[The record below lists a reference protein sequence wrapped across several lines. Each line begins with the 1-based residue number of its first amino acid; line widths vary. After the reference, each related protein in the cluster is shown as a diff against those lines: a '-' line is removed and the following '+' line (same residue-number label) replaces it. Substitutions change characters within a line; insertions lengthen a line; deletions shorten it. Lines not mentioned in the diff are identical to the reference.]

1 MSTTE
6 MGPAFFLA
14 AAVILTA
21 CRLVS
26 RLLRPLGQPPVVGE
40 MVAGVALGPSVL
52 GLLSPGLEKAVFPDE
67 IRPVLYVAGQVGLVV
82 FMFLSGYEFRTDGL
96 RSVGR
101 TAVPVSAAGI
111 AVPLLLGAGL
121 AWAAHDTVDLYP
133 DGISPTVGALFV
145 GVTVAITAF
154 PMMARIITER
164 GLTNTRFGSVSLAAG
179 ALDDAVAWVL
189 LAGVLSMAGSG
200 ADTFLRAVIG
210 TAGLAVL
217 LGVFLRV
224 RPRALERARR
234 LTEDHMLLVTVLLLF
249 LAAWYTDRIGL
260 YAVFGAFSLGV
271 AFPRDPV
278 VTRAVEAVAP
288 VSRIVF
294 LPLFF
299 AYSGLNTDFTL
310 LSDGR
315 LLLFTVACVAV
326 AIISVRCVL
335 GRGAPAG
342 RAAGRRRPRR
352 HADERA
358 RSDAAHR
365 HQRGPFRGHRLSR
378 PLRRPGD
385 RRPGDHGDDGPAA
398 GPAGPPGPEPAAA
411 RSPPGGDDTDGE
423 RTVTSSGAM
432 PAPRPPPPP
441 DRALRPVD
449 RAAAHP
455 RRRRTARP
463 PVHV

>member
-14 AAVILTA
+14 VAVILIA

-52 GLLSPGLEKAVFPDE
+52 GLLSPGLEEAVFPDE

-82 FMFLSGYEFRTDGL
+82 FMFLSGYEFRTDRL

-101 TAVPVSAAGI
+101 TAVSVSAAGI
-111 AVPLLLGAGL
+111 VVPLLLGTGL
-121 AWAAHDTVDLYP
+121 AWAAHDAVDLYP
-133 DGISPTVGALFV
+133 DGIPPSVGALFV

-164 GLTNTRFGSVSLAAG
+164 GLTKTRFGTVSLAAG

-200 ADTFLRAVIG
+200 AGTFLRAVIG
-210 TAGLAVL
+210 TAGLAVF
-217 LGVFLRV
+217 LGIFLRV
-224 RPRALERARR
+224 RPSALERARR
-234 LTEDHMLLVTVLLLF
+234 LSGEQVLLVTVLLLF

-315 LLLFTVACVAV
+315 LLLFTVVCVAV
-326 AIISVRCVL
+326 AIISKFGACWATARLLGEPQTVAVRVGTLMNARGLMQLIAINVGLSAGIASPALFGVL
-335 GRGAPAG
+335 VIVALVTTVMTSPLLALLD
-342 RAAGRRRPRR
+342 RR
-352 HADERA
+352 D
-358 RSDAAHR
+358 RS
-365 HQRGPFRGHRLSR
+365 
-378 PLRRPGD
+378 RRPGQA
-385 RRPGDHGDDGPAA
+385 PLA
-398 GPAGPPGPEPAAA
+398 GVAPTTGEP
-411 RSPPGGDDTDGE
+411 
-423 RTVTSSGAM
+423 
-432 PAPRPPPPP
+432 
-441 DRALRPVD
+441 
-449 RAAAHP
+449 
-455 RRRRTARP
+455 
-463 PVHV
+463 

>member
-14 AAVILTA
+14 VAVILTA

-82 FMFLSGYEFRTDGL
+82 FMFLSGYEFRTDRL

-111 AVPLLLGAGL
+111 VVPLLLGTAL
-121 AWAAHDTVDLYP
+121 AWSAHDAVDLYP
-133 DGISPTVGALFV
+133 DGIPPSVGALFV

-164 GLTNTRFGSVSLAAG
+164 GLTNTRFGAVSLAAG

-200 ADTFLRAVIG
+200 ADTFLRAVVG
-210 TAGLAVL
+210 TAGLAVF
-217 LGVFLRV
+217 LGFFVRV
-224 RPRALERARR
+224 RPGALERARR
-234 LTEDHMLLVTVLLLF
+234 LTGEQMLLITVLLLF

-315 LLLFTVACVAV
+315 LLLFTVACVVV
-326 AIISVRCVL
+326 AIISKFGACWATARLLGEPQTVAVRVGTLMNARGLMQLIAINVGLSAGIASPALFGVL
-335 GRGAPAG
+335 VIVALVTTVMTAPLLALLDH
-342 RAAGRRRPRR
+342 RDRNRRPEE
-352 HADERA
+352 A
-358 RSDAAHR
+358 
-365 HQRGPFRGHRLSR
+365 
-378 PLRRPGD
+378 PL
-385 RRPGDHGDDGPAA
+385 A
-398 GPAGPPGPEPAAA
+398 G
-411 RSPPGGDDTDGE
+411 T
-423 RTVTSSGAM
+423 T
-432 PAPRPPPPP
+432 PAPGEP
-441 DRALRPVD
+441 
-449 RAAAHP
+449 
-455 RRRRTARP
+455 
-463 PVHV
+463 

>member
-14 AAVILTA
+14 VAVILIA

-52 GLLSPGLEKAVFPDE
+52 GLLSPGLEEAVFPDE

-82 FMFLSGYEFRTDGL
+82 FMFLSGYEFRTDRL

-111 AVPLLLGAGL
+111 VVPLVLGTAL
-121 AWAAHDTVDLYP
+121 AWAAHDAVDLYP
-133 DGISPTVGALFV
+133 DGISPSVGALFV

-164 GLTNTRFGSVSLAAG
+164 GLTKTRFGAVSLAAG

-200 ADTFLRAVIG
+200 AGTFLRAVVG
-210 TAGLAVL
+210 TAGLAVF
-217 LGVFLRV
+217 LGIFLRV
-224 RPRALERARR
+224 RPSALERARR
-234 LTEDHMLLVTVLLLF
+234 LTGEQMLLVTVLLLF

-271 AFPRDPV
+271 VFPRDPV

-310 LSDGR
+310 LSDGK
-315 LLLFTVACVAV
+315 LLLFTVICVAV
-326 AIISVRCVL
+326 AIISKF
-335 GRGAPAG
+335 GACWA
-342 RAAGRRRPRR
+342 
-352 HADERA
+352 
-358 RSDAAHR
+358 
-365 HQRGPFRGHRLSR
+365 
-378 PLRRPGD
+378 
-385 RRPGDHGDDGPAA
+385 
-398 GPAGPPGPEPAAA
+398 
-411 RSPPGGDDTDGE
+411 
-423 RTVTSSGAM
+423 
-432 PAPRPPPPP
+432 
-441 DRALRPVD
+441 
-449 RAAAHP
+449 
-455 RRRRTARP
+455 TARLLGEP
-463 PVHV
+463 QAVAVRVGTLMNARGLMQLIAINVGLSAGIASPALFGVLVIVALVTTVMTAPLLALLDHRDRSRRSEEAPLAGMTPTTREP

>member
-6 MGPAFFLA
+6 LGPAFFLA
-14 AAVILTA
+14 VAVILTA

-52 GLLSPGLEKAVFPDE
+52 GLLSPGLEEAVFPDE

-111 AVPLLLGAGL
+111 VVPLLLGTAL
-121 AWAAHDTVDLYP
+121 AWAAHDAVDLYP
-133 DGISPTVGALFV
+133 DGISPSVGALFV

-164 GLTNTRFGSVSLAAG
+164 GLTKTRFGAVSLAAG

-200 ADTFLRAVIG
+200 AGTFLRAIIG
-210 TAGLAVL
+210 TAGLAVF
-217 LGVFLRV
+217 LGIFLRV
-224 RPRALERARR
+224 RHSALERARR
-234 LTEDHMLLVTVLLLF
+234 LSGEQMLLVTVLLLF

-271 AFPRDPV
+271 VFPRDPV

-315 LLLFTVACVAV
+315 LLLFTGVCVAV
-326 AIISVRCVL
+326 AIISKFGACWATARLLGEPQAVAVRVGTLMNARGLMQLIAINVGLSAGIASPALFGVL
-335 GRGAPAG
+335 VIVALVTTVMTAPLLALLDH
-342 RAAGRRRPRR
+342 RDRSRRPEE
-352 HADERA
+352 A
-358 RSDAAHR
+358 
-365 HQRGPFRGHRLSR
+365 
-378 PLRRPGD
+378 PL
-385 RRPGDHGDDGPAA
+385 A
-398 GPAGPPGPEPAAA
+398 GVTPTTREP
-411 RSPPGGDDTDGE
+411 
-423 RTVTSSGAM
+423 
-432 PAPRPPPPP
+432 
-441 DRALRPVD
+441 
-449 RAAAHP
+449 
-455 RRRRTARP
+455 
-463 PVHV
+463 

>member
-14 AAVILTA
+14 VVVILTA

-82 FMFLSGYEFRTDGL
+82 FMFLSGYEFRTDRL

-111 AVPLLLGAGL
+111 VVPLLLGTGL
-121 AWAAHDTVDLYP
+121 AWAAHDAVDLYP
-133 DGISPTVGALFV
+133 AGISPSVGALFV

-164 GLTNTRFGSVSLAAG
+164 GLTKTRFGAVSLAAG

-200 ADTFLRAVIG
+200 AETFLRAVIG
-210 TAGLAVL
+210 TVGLAVF
-217 LGVFLRV
+217 LGIFLRV
-224 RPRALERARR
+224 RPSALERARR
-234 LTEDHMLLVTVLLLF
+234 LTGEQMLLVTVLLLF

-271 AFPRDPV
+271 VFPRDPV

-310 LSDGR
+310 LSDGG
-315 LLLFTVACVAV
+315 LLLFTVVCVAV
-326 AIISVRCVL
+326 AIISKFGACWATARLLGEPQAVAVRVGTLMNARGLMQLIAINVGLSAGIASPALFGVL
-335 GRGAPAG
+335 VIVALVTTVMTAPLLALLDH
-342 RAAGRRRPRR
+342 RDRRRRP
-352 HADERA
+352 EET
-358 RSDAAHR
+358 
-365 HQRGPFRGHRLSR
+365 
-378 PLRRPGD
+378 PLAEVTPTTG
-385 RRPGDHGDDGPAA
+385 
-398 GPAGPPGPEPAAA
+398 EP
-411 RSPPGGDDTDGE
+411 
-423 RTVTSSGAM
+423 
-432 PAPRPPPPP
+432 
-441 DRALRPVD
+441 
-449 RAAAHP
+449 
-455 RRRRTARP
+455 
-463 PVHV
+463 

>member
-14 AAVILTA
+14 VAVILIA

-52 GLLSPGLEKAVFPDE
+52 GLLSPGLEEAVFPDE

-82 FMFLSGYEFRTDGL
+82 FMFLSGYEFRTDRL

-111 AVPLLLGAGL
+111 VVPLVLGTSL
-121 AWAAHDTVDLYP
+121 AWAAHDAVDLYP
-133 DGISPTVGALFV
+133 DGISPSVGALFV

-164 GLTNTRFGSVSLAAG
+164 GLTKTRFGAVSLAAG

-200 ADTFLRAVIG
+200 AGTFLRAVVG
-210 TAGLAVL
+210 TAGLAVF
-217 LGVFLRV
+217 LGIFLRV
-224 RPRALERARR
+224 RPSALERARR
-234 LTEDHMLLVTVLLLF
+234 LTGEQMLLVTVLLLF

-271 AFPRDPV
+271 VFPRDPV

-310 LSDGR
+310 LSDGK
-315 LLLFTVACVAV
+315 LLLFTVICVAV
-326 AIISVRCVL
+326 AIISKFGACWATARLLGEPQAVALRVGTLMNARGLMQLIAINVGLSAGIASPALFGVL
-335 GRGAPAG
+335 VIVALVTTVMTAPLLALLDH
-342 RAAGRRRPRR
+342 RDRGRRPEE
-352 HADERA
+352 A
-358 RSDAAHR
+358 
-365 HQRGPFRGHRLSR
+365 
-378 PLRRPGD
+378 PL
-385 RRPGDHGDDGPAA
+385 A
-398 GPAGPPGPEPAAA
+398 GMTPTTREP
-411 RSPPGGDDTDGE
+411 
-423 RTVTSSGAM
+423 
-432 PAPRPPPPP
+432 
-441 DRALRPVD
+441 
-449 RAAAHP
+449 
-455 RRRRTARP
+455 
-463 PVHV
+463 

>member
-14 AAVILTA
+14 VAVILIA

-52 GLLSPGLEKAVFPDE
+52 GLLSPDLEKAVFPDE

-82 FMFLSGYEFRTDGL
+82 FMFLSGYEFRTDRL

-111 AVPLLLGAGL
+111 VVPLVLGTAL
-121 AWAAHDTVDLYP
+121 AWAAHDAVDLYP
-133 DGISPTVGALFV
+133 DGISPSVGALFV

-164 GLTNTRFGSVSLAAG
+164 GLTKTRFGAVSLAAG

-200 ADTFLRAVIG
+200 AGTFLRAIVG
-210 TAGLAVL
+210 TAGLAVF
-217 LGVFLRV
+217 LGIFLRV
-224 RPRALERARR
+224 RPSALERARR
-234 LTEDHMLLVTVLLLF
+234 LTGEQMLLVTVLLLF

-271 AFPRDPV
+271 VFPRDPV

-310 LSDGR
+310 LSDGK
-315 LLLFTVACVAV
+315 LLLFTVICVAV
-326 AIISVRCVL
+326 AIISKFGACWATARLLGEPQAVAVRVGTLMNARGLMQLIAINVGLSAGIASPALFGVL
-335 GRGAPAG
+335 VIVALVTTVMTAPLLALLDH
-342 RAAGRRRPRR
+342 RDRGRRSEE
-352 HADERA
+352 A
-358 RSDAAHR
+358 
-365 HQRGPFRGHRLSR
+365 
-378 PLRRPGD
+378 PL
-385 RRPGDHGDDGPAA
+385 A
-398 GPAGPPGPEPAAA
+398 GMTPTTREP
-411 RSPPGGDDTDGE
+411 
-423 RTVTSSGAM
+423 
-432 PAPRPPPPP
+432 
-441 DRALRPVD
+441 
-449 RAAAHP
+449 
-455 RRRRTARP
+455 
-463 PVHV
+463 

>member
-1 MSTTE
+1 LSTTE
-6 MGPAFFLA
+6 LGPAFFLA
-14 AAVILTA
+14 VAVILTA

-52 GLLSPGLEKAVFPDE
+52 GLLAPGLEKAVFPDE

-82 FMFLSGYEFRTDGL
+82 FMFLSGYEFRTDRL

-111 AVPLLLGAGL
+111 VVPLLLGTGL
-121 AWAAHDTVDLYP
+121 AWAAHDAVHLYP
-133 DGISPTVGALFV
+133 DGIAPSVGALFV

-164 GLTNTRFGSVSLAAG
+164 GLTKTRFGAVSLAAG

-200 ADTFLRAVIG
+200 ADTFLRAVVG
-210 TAGLAVL
+210 TAGLAVFL
-217 LGVFLRV
+217 WIFLRV
-224 RPRALERARR
+224 RPSALRRARR
-234 LTEDHMLLVTVLLLF
+234 LTEEQMLLVTVLLLF

-326 AIISVRCVL
+326 AVISKFGACWATARLLGEPQAVAVRVGTLMNARGLMQLIAINVGLSAGIASPALFGVL
-335 GRGAPAG
+335 VIVALVTTVMTAPLLALLDH
-342 RAAGRRRPRR
+342 RDRIRRPEE
-352 HADERA
+352 A
-358 RSDAAHR
+358 
-365 HQRGPFRGHRLSR
+365 
-378 PLRRPGD
+378 PL
-385 RRPGDHGDDGPAA
+385 A
-398 GPAGPPGPEPAAA
+398 GVTPTKGEP
-411 RSPPGGDDTDGE
+411 
-423 RTVTSSGAM
+423 
-432 PAPRPPPPP
+432 
-441 DRALRPVD
+441 
-449 RAAAHP
+449 
-455 RRRRTARP
+455 
-463 PVHV
+463 

>member
-14 AAVILTA
+14 VAVILIA

-52 GLLSPGLEKAVFPDE
+52 GLLSPGLEEAVFPDE

-82 FMFLSGYEFRTDGL
+82 FMFLSGYEFRTDRL

-111 AVPLLLGAGL
+111 VVPLLLGTGL
-121 AWAAHDTVDLYP
+121 AWAAHDAVDLYP
-133 DGISPTVGALFV
+133 DGVSPSVGALFV

-164 GLTNTRFGSVSLAAG
+164 GLTKTRFGAVSLAAG

-200 ADTFLRAVIG
+200 AGTFLRAIVG
-210 TAGLAVL
+210 TAGLAVF
-217 LGVFLRV
+217 LGIFLRV
-224 RPRALERARR
+224 RPSALERARR
-234 LTEDHMLLVTVLLLF
+234 LSGEQVLLVTVLLLF

-310 LSDGR
+310 LSDGK
-315 LLLFTVACVAV
+315 LLLFTVVCVAV
-326 AIISVRCVL
+326 AIVSKF
-335 GRGAPAG
+335 GACW
-342 RAAGRRRPRR
+342 
-352 HADERA
+352 
-358 RSDAAHR
+358 
-365 HQRGPFRGHRLSR
+365 
-378 PLRRPGD
+378 
-385 RRPGDHGDDGPAA
+385 
-398 GPAGPPGPEPAAA
+398 AAA
-411 RSPPGGDDTDGE
+411 RLLGEPQAVAVRVGTLMNARGLMQLIAINVGLSAGIASPALFGVLVVVALVTTVMTAPLLALLDHRDRSGRPEEAPLPG
-423 RTVTSSGAM
+423 VT
-432 PAPRPPPPP
+432 PAPREP
-441 DRALRPVD
+441 
-449 RAAAHP
+449 
-455 RRRRTARP
+455 
-463 PVHV
+463 

>member
-14 AAVILTA
+14 VAVILIA

-52 GLLSPGLEKAVFPDE
+52 GLLSPGLEEAVFPDE

-82 FMFLSGYEFRTDGL
+82 FMFLSGYEFRTDRL

-111 AVPLLLGAGL
+111 VVPLVLGTAL
-121 AWAAHDTVDLYP
+121 AWAAHDAVDLYP
-133 DGISPTVGALFV
+133 DGISPSVGALFV

-164 GLTNTRFGSVSLAAG
+164 GLTKTRFGAVSLAAG

-200 ADTFLRAVIG
+200 AGTFLRAVVG
-210 TAGLAVL
+210 TAGLAVF
-217 LGVFLRV
+217 LGIFLRV
-224 RPRALERARR
+224 RPSALERARR
-234 LTEDHMLLVTVLLLF
+234 LTGEQMLLVTVLLLF

-271 AFPRDPV
+271 VFPRDPV

-310 LSDGR
+310 LSDGK
-315 LLLFTVACVAV
+315 LLLFTVICVAV
-326 AIISVRCVL
+326 AIISKFGACWATARLLGEPQAVAVRVGTLMNARGLMQLIAINVGLSAGIASPALFGVL
-335 GRGAPAG
+335 VIVALVTTVMTAPLLALLDH
-342 RAAGRRRPRR
+342 RDRGRRSEE
-352 HADERA
+352 A
-358 RSDAAHR
+358 
-365 HQRGPFRGHRLSR
+365 
-378 PLRRPGD
+378 PL
-385 RRPGDHGDDGPAA
+385 A
-398 GPAGPPGPEPAAA
+398 GVTPTTREP
-411 RSPPGGDDTDGE
+411 
-423 RTVTSSGAM
+423 
-432 PAPRPPPPP
+432 
-441 DRALRPVD
+441 
-449 RAAAHP
+449 
-455 RRRRTARP
+455 
-463 PVHV
+463 